1 MRALLVLLAAL
12 LLLFAPIAAGIPPAV
27 ASDGVSIPGSTDG
40 FAAGSVDA
48 PPDAASVHESNLT
61 YRVLSTPAAADRRV
75 GSLTRTADLGTS
87 LGLAVGDADAA
98 LRTETAIQ
106 RIEAAETTAE
116 RERRLADAFDR
127 INRAEASLERRQ
139 AAAITAHAAGELSDR
154 ELLDEL
160 VRIAAVAEAHDRRLG
175 RLGDLADE
183 TDEFSSPE
191 FVAELRLRL
200 QVYRGPV
207 RAVAAETLRAGDA
220 GAEIR
225 VESSPNALVLATVH
239 DGQYVRE
246 SVRHDRWD
254 RPGEPISSEA
264 AIDVTSESYPET
276 TALREPN
283 AFGAGSIQRVTVP
296 HEFGELRTFVSGG
309 TERVFAE
316 HQRVDLATFP
326 DVDPVSTTGDGF
338 DVTVNRTYP
347 GGPITVTVVDAE
359 TGAPIPDIT
368 VTRSVG
374 DDGSEAIGDTDET
387 GVVRTLSPGQP
398 YRITVVDEPR
408 VAVIDEIR
416 PTPTPR
422 LADDAGGSDANTTA
436 VDTDP
441 QPETAD
447 LRPSPVR

>member
-12 LLLFAPIAAGIPPAV
+12 LLLFAPVAAGTPPAV
-27 ASDGVSIPGSTDG
+27 ASSGVSTPEPTDG
-40 FAAGSVDA
+40 FAAGSVGS
-48 PPDAASVHESNLT
+48 PTDAASVHESNLT
-61 YRVLSTPAAADRRV
+61 YRVLSTPSAADRRV
-75 GSLTRTADLGTS
+75 GSLTRTSDLGTS

-98 LRTETAIQ
+98 FRTEATIQ
-106 RIEAAETTAE
+106 RVETAETTAE
-116 RERRLADAFDR
+116 RQRRLADAFDR
-127 INRAEASLERRQ
+127 IDRAEASLERRQ
-139 AAAITAHAAGELSDR
+139 AAAITAHAAGEMTDR

-160 VRIAAVAEAHDRRLG
+160 VRIAAVAEAHDRHLG

-183 TDEFSSPE
+183 TDGFSSPD

-200 QVYRGPV
+200 QAYRGPV
-207 RAVAAETLRAGDA
+207 RTVAAETLRGGDA

-225 VESSPNALVLATVH
+225 VESSPNALVLATIH

-254 RPGEPISSEA
+254 RDGEPISSEA
-264 AIDVTSESYPET
+264 AIDVTSASYPET

-309 TERVFAE
+309 TERVFVE
-316 HQRVDLATFP
+316 HQRVDLASFP
-326 DVDPVSTTGDGF
+326 DVDPVSTTEDGF
-338 DVTVNRTYP
+338 AVTVNRTYP
-347 GGPITVTVVDAE
+347 GGPITVTVVDEE
-359 TGAPIPDIT
+359 TGAPIPGIT

-387 GVVRTLSPGQP
+387 GVVRTLSPDQP

-408 VAVIDEIR
+408 VAVIDEIQ

-422 LADDAGGSDANTTA
+422 LADDADESDANTTA
-436 VDTDP
+436 VDADA
-441 QPETAD
+441 QPETTD
-447 LRPSPVR
+447 LPPATAR